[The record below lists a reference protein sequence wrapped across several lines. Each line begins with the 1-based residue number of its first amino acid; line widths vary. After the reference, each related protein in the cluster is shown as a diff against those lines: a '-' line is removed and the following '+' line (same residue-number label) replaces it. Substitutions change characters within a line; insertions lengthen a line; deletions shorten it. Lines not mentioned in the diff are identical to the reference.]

1 MVFPEKA
8 LQHSGC
14 EQFVSFTE
22 VNTTVLLHI
31 SIPTARNVF
40 TLLPVAPFMGP
51 DGVLS
56 PLRWTSMHFHCSM
69 KMQGG
74 LTDNFFLYSVPFVIG
89 VFISPTAAA
98 S

>member
-1 MVFPEKA
+1 MAFPEKA

-31 SIPTARNVF
+31 SIPTARIFF
-40 TLLPVAPFMGP
+40 TLLSVAPFMGP

-56 PLRWTSMHFHCSM
+56 PLCWMSTHFHCSM
-69 KMQGG
+69 KAQGG
-74 LTDNFFLYSVPFVIG
+74 LADDFFLYSVPFVIG